1 MFTDVIALTMAIG
14 DKRLAEKILEIMNFE
29 EVEEGDLIEAMRM
42 KPSELRRILY
52 IMQEENLAIRT
63 KIDIDR
69 EEGIRKVYWKL
80 NGKEFSKYVAKRLRE
95 AIDDLSRYLQK
106 QNGTEFYVC
115 ASDPS
120 HRRIT
125 LDEMMKIISSEKGAV
140 CDVCGA
146 MLVPVDKERVKRT
159 VDGYI
164 RILKE
169 ALEIFEGRFKS
180 HGGTSF

>member
-1 MFTDVIALTMAIG
+1 MSTDIIALTMAIG
-14 DKRLAEKILEIMNFE
+14 DRRLAEKILKTMDFKEI
-29 EVEEGDLIEAMRM
+29 EEGDLIEATRM

-63 KIDIDR
+63 KVDIDR

-80 NGKEFSKYVAKRLRE
+80 NRNEFSKYIVKRLRE
-95 AIDDLSRYLQK
+95 AIENLSKYLQK

-125 LDEMMKIISSEKGAV
+125 LDEMMRLLSSGRGAV

-146 MLVPVDKERVKRT
+146 MLVPMDRDRVKKT
-159 VDGYI
+159 VDSYI
-164 RILKE
+164 KILKE
-169 ALEIFEGRFKS
+169 ALEIFERNSGSSGR
-180 HGGTSF
+180 TSF